1 MMMMM
6 IIVQDKAAVTY
17 KEMSG
22 SDEDEGDHDLW

>member
-6 IIVQDKAAVTY
+6 IVQDKAAVTY

-22 SDEDEGDHDLW
+22 CDEDEDHDL